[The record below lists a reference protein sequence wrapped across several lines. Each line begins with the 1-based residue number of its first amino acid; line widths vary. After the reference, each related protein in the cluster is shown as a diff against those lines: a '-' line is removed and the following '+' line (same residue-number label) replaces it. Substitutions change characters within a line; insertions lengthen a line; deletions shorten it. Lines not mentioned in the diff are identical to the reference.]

1 MELKFGDPHAHFVS
15 ATAIINKDGKYL
27 ITKRSPNEK
36 AFPNMWTVP
45 GGKISVEDYANLP
58 KPTPSA
64 WYGAVEEALKREVKE
79 EVNLEIEN
87 VRFLIDMTLIRPD
100 GVPIVVL
107 SFYADYKSDE
117 VELDEDAVDFAWVS
131 TEEAEKYELI
141 EGIYEEI
148 IMADKLIKGLDPKT
162 VKFEPRKYR
171 DFTTEFLDNEH
182 KVV

>member
-1 MELKFGDPHAHFVS
+1 MDLKYPDPHLHYVS
-15 ATAIINKDGKYL
+15 ATAIIHKDGKYL
-27 ITKRSPNEK
+27 ITKRSPTEK

-45 GGKISVEDYANLP
+45 GGRISVEDYINLP

-100 GVPIVVL
+100 GVPVVVL
-107 SFYADYKSDE
+107 SFYADYKAGE
-117 VELDEDAVDFAWVS
+117 VKLDSDAVDHTWV
-131 TEEAEKYELI
+131 TVKEAEKYELI

-148 IMADKLIKGLDPKT
+148 VMADKLIKGFDPPT
-162 VKFEPRKYR
+162 VKFEPRKYP
-171 DFTTEFLDNEH
+171 
-182 KVV
+182 